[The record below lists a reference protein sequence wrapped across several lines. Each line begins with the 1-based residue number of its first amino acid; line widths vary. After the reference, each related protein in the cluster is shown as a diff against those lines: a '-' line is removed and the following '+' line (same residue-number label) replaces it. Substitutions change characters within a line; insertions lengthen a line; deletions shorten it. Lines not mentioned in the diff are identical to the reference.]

1 MTPDQ
6 IVQYTK
12 TLIKSTDSNI
22 AKGCIS
28 DVASGLYNIRAY
40 DIGSFEIAAEE
51 IGVVIV
57 DPRSTS
63 SVQSFSLSSDIDV
76 IVTTDFLVSSVILN
90 IQETDSTFHDKASNS
105 FTSKD
110 NHNWFL

>member
-1 MTPDQ
+1 M
-6 IVQYTK
+6 IRSK
-12 TLIKSTDSNI
+12 DSNI

-57 DPRSTS
+57 DPWST

-110 NHNWFL
+110 NHNWLL